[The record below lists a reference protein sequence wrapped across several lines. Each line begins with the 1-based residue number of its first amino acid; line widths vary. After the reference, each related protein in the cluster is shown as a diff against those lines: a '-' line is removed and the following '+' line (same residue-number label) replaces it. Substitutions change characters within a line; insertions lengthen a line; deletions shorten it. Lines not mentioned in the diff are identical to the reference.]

1 MYLHNDSE
9 LFRDVISETAASLG
23 IDPSIIEKDY
33 FVTVFLRDIV
43 KRQPDIIFKGGTS
56 LSKCYKLINRFSVD
70 IDLNIQ
76 CETKPTEGQRKH
88 LKTNIVSSIEQFDF
102 TLVNPDEIRSRRDF
116 NKYIISYPTVFNAAY
131 LKQQLIVETAVFLRS
146 YPSKRLTATSFVYDF
161 LVKNNY
167 SDIIAEYE
175 LEPFELNVQAAERTM
190 IDKLYALGDY
200 YLNETINGHS
210 RHIYDIYKLL
220 EIVNVNDELKQLK
233 EHVRIER
240 KNDKQCS
247 SANDDVNFKALL
259 NEIIE
264 KEVYKSDY
272 ENITS
277 ALLFEKL
284 SYNEAVM
291 ALEKI
296 LDSELF
302 D

>member
-9 LFRDVISETAASLG
+9 LFRDIIAETSAMFG

-33 FVTVFLRDIV
+33 FVTLFLKEIV
-43 KRQPDIIFKGGTS
+43 NKQPNIIFKGGTS
-56 LSKCYKLINRFSVD
+56 LSKCYKLINRFSED

-76 CETKPTEGQRKH
+76 CETKPTESQRKH
-88 LKTNIVSSIEQFDF
+88 LKAAIVSSIEKFNF
-102 TLVNPDEIRSRRDF
+102 TLLNPDEIRSRRDF
-116 NKYIISYPTVFNAAY
+116 NKYIISYPTVFSAAY

-161 LVKNNY
+161 LFKNKH
-167 SDIIAEYE
+167 SDIISAYE

-200 YLNETINGHS
+200 YLSKTINGHS

-220 EIVNVNDELKQLK
+220 DMVEINDELKRLK
-233 EHVRIER
+233 EIVRIER
-240 KNDKQCS
+240 KNDKKCP
-247 SANDDVNFKALL
+247 SANDNVNFKALL

-264 KEVYKSDY
+264 KDVYKSDY
-272 ENITS
+272 EKITS

-284 SYNEAVM
+284 SYDDAIK
-291 ALEKI
+291 ALEQI
-296 LDSELF
+296 VNSNLF